1 VDAELRA
8 YLDQRFDAVDQQLGA
23 VDRQLGAVDQRFGAV
38 DQRFDAVDQRF
49 DAVDRRFDA
58 VDGRFVS
65 LEAEL
70 RRHFGVLIEDVRH
83 DLRAVAEMVVAN
95 TEAIVALRRRLDAR

>member
-1 VDAELRA
+1 VPPVDAELRA

-23 VDRQLGAVDQRFGAV
+23 VDRQLGAVDQ
-38 DQRFDAVDQRF
+38 
-49 DAVDRRFDA
+49 RFDA